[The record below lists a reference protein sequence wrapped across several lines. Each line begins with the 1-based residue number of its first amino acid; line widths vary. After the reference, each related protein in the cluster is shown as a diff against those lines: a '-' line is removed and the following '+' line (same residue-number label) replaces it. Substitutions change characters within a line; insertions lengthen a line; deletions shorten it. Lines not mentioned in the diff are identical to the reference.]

1 METATV
7 IAIGIVVVVIP
18 VRAAA
23 TTDALLTA
31 ANSAAAVRAHCH
43 CSRVGGHVGG
53 VAVNN
58 NAVPSDALAAPLL
71 PPSGA
76 KDPMAMATMKTRDST
91 ASAVAA
97 TEEEEYN
104 RWEGTN
110 PDTARTILFST
121 WCLADEILLRSIT
134 PMAVD
139 GSGGGEE
146 SGNHDDVNARNQ
158 R

>member
-1 METATV
+1 M

-31 ANSAAAVRAHCH
+31 ANSAAAVRAHC
-43 CSRVGGHVGG
+43 HVGG

-110 PDTARTILFST
+110 PDTARTIPFST